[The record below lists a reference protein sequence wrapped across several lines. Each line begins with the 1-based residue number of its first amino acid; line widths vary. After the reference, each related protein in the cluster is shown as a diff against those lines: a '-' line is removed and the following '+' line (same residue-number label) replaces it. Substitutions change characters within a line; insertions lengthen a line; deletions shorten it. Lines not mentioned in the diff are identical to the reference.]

1 MTKSYEYACV
11 ANCFPKKFVISLTF
25 SKTTSDSNIFCN
37 SSIFRLSLSI
47 VAFPGIDISIC
58 LSSTSVMINSLPLIV
73 LNLSSPISIL
83 PKKSVIAVL
92 ADISCSID
100 SFDFLESSKFF
111 LALSTN
117 FLNIPSC
124 NSKPI
129 EPSSFI
135 LGRSP
140 STKSE

>member
-1 MTKSYEYACV
+1 M
-11 ANCFPKKFVISLTF
+11 ANCFPKKFVISLIF
-25 SKTTSDSNIFCN
+25 SNVTSDSSIFCN
-37 SSIFRLSLSI
+37 SSILRLSLSI

-58 LSSTSVMINSLPLIV
+58 LSSTFTIVNSFPLIV
-73 LNLSSPISIL
+73 VNVSSPKSIL
-83 PKKSVIAVL
+83 SKKSVIAVL
-92 ADISCSID
+92 AEISCSTN
-100 SFDFLESSKFF
+100 SFDFWESSKFF

-124 NSKPI
+124 NSNPI
-129 EPSSFI
+129 EPSLFI